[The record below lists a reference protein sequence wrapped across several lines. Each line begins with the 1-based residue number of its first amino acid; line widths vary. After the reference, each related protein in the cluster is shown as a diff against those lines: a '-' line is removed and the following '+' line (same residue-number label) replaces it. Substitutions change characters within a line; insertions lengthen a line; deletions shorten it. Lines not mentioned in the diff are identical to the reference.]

1 MKQFIML
8 IVLSL
13 LQVVADDKMLYGD
26 SIISIDPVVSLLY
39 IYLTHDTFIVAC
51 CVNTHTSILFQVMIL
66 CYMAIVEVNFRLSTY
81 SLCGD
86 ASE

>member
-1 MKQFIML
+1 MI

-39 IYLTHDTFIVAC
+39 IYVTHDTFIVAC
-51 CVNTHTSILFQVMIL
+51 CVKTHTSILFQVMIL
-66 CYMAIVEVNFRLSTY
+66 CYMAIVEVSIRLSTY

>member
-1 MKQFIML
+1 ML

-39 IYLTHDTFIVAC
+39 IYVTHDTFIVAC

>member
-1 MKQFIML
+1 MI

-13 LQVVADDKMLYGD
+13 LQVVADDKMLHGD

-39 IYLTHDTFIVAC
+39 IYVTHDTFIVAC
-51 CVNTHTSILFQVMIL
+51 CVNTHTSILFQLMIL
-66 CYMAIVEVNFRLSTY
+66 CYKAIVEVSFRLSTY

>member
-1 MKQFIML
+1 MI

-26 SIISIDPVVSLLY
+26 SIINIDPVVSLLY
-39 IYLTHDTFIVAC
+39 IYVTHDTFIVAC
-51 CVNTHTSILFQVMIL
+51 CVNTHTSISFQVMIL
-66 CYMAIVEVNFRLSTY
+66 CYMDIVEVSFRLSTH
-81 SLCGD
+81 SLCSD

>member
-1 MKQFIML
+1 MIF
-8 IVLSL
+8 VLSL

-39 IYLTHDTFIVAC
+39 IYVTHDTFIVAC

-66 CYMAIVEVNFRLSTY
+66 CYMAIVEDSFRLSTY

>member
-1 MKQFIML
+1 M
-8 IVLSL
+8 LSL

-39 IYLTHDTFIVAC
+39 IYVTHDTFIVAC

-66 CYMAIVEVNFRLSTY
+66 CYMAIVEVSFRLSTY

-86 ASE
+86 ASG

>member
-1 MKQFIML
+1 MIS
-8 IVLSL
+8 VLSL

-39 IYLTHDTFIVAC
+39 IYVTHETFIVAC

-66 CYMAIVEVNFRLSTY
+66 CYMDIVEVSFRLSTY
-81 SLCGD
+81 SLCSD

>member
-1 MKQFIML
+1 MI

-39 IYLTHDTFIVAC
+39 IYVTHDTFIVAC
-51 CVNTHTSILFQVMIL
+51 CVNTHTSILFQLMIL
-66 CYMAIVEVNFRLSTY
+66 CYMAIVEVSFRLSTY

>member
-1 MKQFIML
+1 MI

-39 IYLTHDTFIVAC
+39 IYITHDTFIVAC

-66 CYMAIVEVNFRLSTY
+66 CYMAIVEVSFRLSTY

>member
-1 MKQFIML
+1 MI

-13 LQVVADDKMLYGD
+13 LQVVTDDKMLYGD

-39 IYLTHDTFIVAC
+39 IYVTHDTFIVAC
-51 CVNTHTSILFQVMIL
+51 CVNTHTSILFQLMIL
-66 CYMAIVEVNFRLSTY
+66 CYMAIVEVSFRLSTY

>member
-1 MKQFIML
+1 MI

-26 SIISIDPVVSLLY
+26 YIISIDPVVSLLY
-39 IYLTHDTFIVAC
+39 IYVTHDTFIVAC
-51 CVNTHTSILFQVMIL
+51 CVNTHTSILFQLMIL
-66 CYMAIVEVNFRLSTY
+66 CYMAIVEVSFRLSTY

>member
-1 MKQFIML
+1 MI

-39 IYLTHDTFIVAC
+39 IYVRHDTFIVAC
-51 CVNTHTSILFQVMIL
+51 CVNTHTSILFQLMIL
-66 CYMAIVEVNFRLSTY
+66 CYMAIVEVSFRLSTY

>member
-1 MKQFIML
+1 MI

-13 LQVVADDKMLYGD
+13 LQVVTDDKMLYGD

-39 IYLTHDTFIVAC
+39 IYVTHDTFIVAC

-66 CYMAIVEVNFRLSTY
+66 CYMAIVEVSFRLSTY
-81 SLCGD
+81 TLCGD

>member
-1 MKQFIML
+1 MI

-13 LQVVADDKMLYGD
+13 LQVVADDKMLHGD

-39 IYLTHDTFIVAC
+39 IYVTHDTFIVAC
-51 CVNTHTSILFQVMIL
+51 CVNTHTSILFQLMIL
-66 CYMAIVEVNFRLSTY
+66 CYMAIVEVSFRLSTY
-81 SLCGD
+81 SLWGD

>member
-1 MKQFIML
+1 MI

-39 IYLTHDTFIVAC
+39 IYVTHDTFIVAC

-66 CYMAIVEVNFRLSTY
+66 CYMAIVGVSFRLSTY

>member
-1 MKQFIML
+1 MI

-39 IYLTHDTFIVAC
+39 IYVTHDTFIVAC

-66 CYMAIVEVNFRLSTY
+66 CYMAIVEVSFRLSTY

>member
-1 MKQFIML
+1 MI

-39 IYLTHDTFIVAC
+39 IYVAHDTFIVAC
-51 CVNTHTSILFQVMIL
+51 CVNTHTSILFQLMIL
-66 CYMAIVEVNFRLSTY
+66 CYMAIVEVSFRLSTY

>member
-1 MKQFIML
+1 ML

>member
-1 MKQFIML
+1 MI
-8 IVLSL
+8 IVFSL
-13 LQVVADDKMLYGD
+13 LQVVADDEMLYGD

-39 IYLTHDTFIVAC
+39 IYVTHDTFIVAC

-66 CYMAIVEVNFRLSTY
+66 CYMAIVEVSFRLSTY
-81 SLCGD
+81 TLCGD

>member
-1 MKQFIML
+1 MI

-39 IYLTHDTFIVAC
+39 IYVTHDTFIVAC
-51 CVNTHTSILFQVMIL
+51 FVNTHTSILFQVMIL
-66 CYMAIVEVNFRLSTY
+66 CYMAIVEVSFRLSTY

>member
-1 MKQFIML
+1 MI

-39 IYLTHDTFIVAC
+39 I
-51 CVNTHTSILFQVMIL
+51 
-66 CYMAIVEVNFRLSTY
+66 
-81 SLCGD
+81 
-86 ASE
+86 

>member
-1 MKQFIML
+1 MI
-8 IVLSL
+8 IVFSL

-39 IYLTHDTFIVAC
+39 IYVTHDTFIVAC

-66 CYMAIVEVNFRLSTY
+66 CYMAIVEVSFRLSTY
-81 SLCGD
+81 TVCGD

>member
-1 MKQFIML
+1 MI

-13 LQVVADDKMLYGD
+13 LQVVTDDKMLYGD

-39 IYLTHDTFIVAC
+39 IYVTHDTFIVAC

-66 CYMAIVEVNFRLSTY
+66 CYMAIVEVSFRSSTY
-81 SLCGD
+81 TLCGD

>member
-1 MKQFIML
+1 MI

-39 IYLTHDTFIVAC
+39 IYITHDTFIVAC
-51 CVNTHTSILFQVMIL
+51 CVNTHTSILFQLMIL
-66 CYMAIVEVNFRLSTY
+66 CYMAIVEVSFRLSTY

>member
-1 MKQFIML
+1 MI

-39 IYLTHDTFIVAC
+39 IYVTHDTFMVAC
-51 CVNTHTSILFQVMIL
+51 CVNTHTSILFQLMIL
-66 CYMAIVEVNFRLSTY
+66 CYMAIVEVSFRLSTY

>member
-1 MKQFIML
+1 MI

-13 LQVVADDKMLYGD
+13 LQVVTDDKMLYGD

-39 IYLTHDTFIVAC
+39 IYVTHDTFIVAC
-51 CVNTHTSILFQVMIL
+51 CVNTHTSILFQLMIL

>member
-1 MKQFIML
+1 MI

-39 IYLTHDTFIVAC
+39 IYVTHDTFIVAC

>member
-1 MKQFIML
+1 MIS
-8 IVLSL
+8 VLSL

-39 IYLTHDTFIVAC
+39 IYVTHETFIVAC

-66 CYMAIVEVNFRLSTY
+66 CYMDIVEVSFRLSTY
-81 SLCGD
+81 SLC
-86 ASE
+86 SVMPQNKRR

>member
-1 MKQFIML
+1 ML

-39 IYLTHDTFIVAC
+39 IYVTHDTFIVAC
-51 CVNTHTSILFQVMIL
+51 CVNTHTSILFQLMIL
-66 CYMAIVEVNFRLSTY
+66 CYMAIVEVSFRLSTY